1 MTMNGGSAGNTLWQF
16 KDGSTESRAV
26 ETYYDDWAETYDETL
41 AGWQYHAPQDSVE
54 LLAPHLAPGARILD
68 LGCGTG
74 LLAEALRAEGDYSI
88 DGIDI
93 SAVSLQLAE
102 RRGGYAR
109 LIRHDLQKLPLPVE
123 ENAYD
128 AAASV
133 GVLTYIDKVEPLLR
147 DLCRCVRSGGVLTFT
162 QRTDRWEDRG
172 FPEMLARLEGEGL
185 LTVLQVTEPKLYLPG
200 NPDFGEDIQVRHSLC
215 RVA

>member
-1 MTMNGGSAGNTLWQF
+1 MTMDGGPAGSSSWQF
-16 KDGSTESRAV
+16 RNGSTDSEAV
-26 ETYYDDWAETYDETL
+26 ETYYDDWAETYEETL
-41 AGWQYHAPQDSVE
+41 EKWHYRAPQDSVA

-74 LLAEALRAEGDYSI
+74 LLAVALGARGAFSI

-93 SAVSLQLAE
+93 SADSLKLAE
-102 RRGGYAR
+102 QRGGYAR
-109 LIRHDLQKLPLPVE
+109 LIQHDLQKLPLPVADD
-123 ENAYD
+123 AYD

-133 GVLTYIDKVEPLLR
+133 GVLTYIEEVEPLLR
-147 DLCRCVRSGGVLTFT
+147 DLCRCVRSGGTITFT
-162 QRTDRWEDRG
+162 QRTDRWEDCG
-172 FPEMLARLEGEGL
+172 LPEMLARLEGEGL
-185 LTVLQVTEPKLYLPG
+185 LTVLQITEPKPYLPG